1 MKLSVEEQGNMNLET
16 AENAPMNKPIYSIVA
31 PVYEE
36 EGNLR
41 PFYERVHNVMQK
53 ITDDWELILV
63 NDGSK
68 DTSLEIMQELA
79 AKDPHVR
86 YVNFARNFGHQ
97 TAVTAGVDYAQG
109 NAVILIDAD
118 LQDPPEVI
126 PQLIESWLK
135 GYDVVYAVRAE
146 RQGESFFKRFTAS
159 MFYRML
165 YRITDVDI
173 PLDTGDF
180 RLMDARVADVLRHMR
195 EHNRFIRG
203 MTSWAGFKQT
213 GVEYVREARFTG
225 ETKYPL
231 RKMLRFGL
239 DAVTGFSFFPLQVMV
254 YLAGILGILA
264 IVVSFVISG
273 LRLAYGSEFFGGQAT
288 TIVLL
293 MLLSS
298 FQLFF
303 LFILGQY
310 IARIYDETRGR
321 PLYVVASTG
330 GFVDAARD
338 DSEDTRPPNAE
349 RPSRRQPEFTPEDT
363 MIGRNP

>member
-1 MKLSVEEQGNMNLET
+1 MTPDTVEKQSEKSTMKT
-16 AENAPMNKPIYSIVA
+16 PIYSIVA

-41 PFYERVHNVMQK
+41 PFYERVSKVMQA
-53 ITDDWELILV
+53 ITNDWELILV
-63 NDGSK
+63 NDGSR
-68 DTSLEIMQELA
+68 DTSLEIMQQIA
-79 AKDPHVR
+79 AEDQHVR

-97 TAVTAGVDYAQG
+97 TAVTAGIDYARG
-109 NAVILIDAD
+109 SAIILIDAD

-159 MFYRML
+159 MFYRIL
-165 YRITDVDI
+165 YRITDVNI

-180 RLMDARVADVLRHMR
+180 RLMDQRVADVLRHMR

-213 GVEYVREARFTG
+213 GVEYVREARHTG

-239 DAVTGFSFFPLQVMV
+239 DAITGFSFFPLQVMV
-254 YLAGILGILA
+254 YLSGILGILA
-264 IVVSFVISG
+264 IVVAIVIG
-273 LRLAYGSEFFGGQAT
+273 TLRLTYGEEFFGGQAT

-303 LFILGQY
+303 LFIIGQY

-330 GFVDAARD
+330 GFVS
-338 DSEDTRPPNAE
+338 DSEKNSTRPPSLQLSPDGE
-349 RPSRRQPEFTPEDT
+349 LEVVGEET
-363 MIGRNP
+363 MIGRTP